1 MKILIVNSGSSSIK
15 FQLID
20 MTDEIVLASGI
31 VERIGG
37 SLGEGNSDNISCT
50 FYPDSEKKNKKGVRQ
65 DVADHRS
72 GMLAAIELLGDK
84 ENAVMIDRSE
94 IGAVGHRIVHGG
106 EKFHAPT
113 IIDDAVLEAIKEV
126 SPLAPLHNPAGLDG
140 IQVAQEIFPEA
151 PHVVVFDT
159 AFHQTIP
166 ARAHIYALP
175 YEMYTKHRVRRY
187 GFHGT
192 SHKFVTNETA
202 KVLNKPVEECNL
214 ITVHLG
220 NGCSMTA
227 VENGKAVDTTMGLT
241 PLEGLVM
248 GTRSGDIDPAIFTYL
263 HNNAGMSVNEI
274 DHMLN
279 KESGLVGLCGI
290 SDMRDL
296 HEAIAAGNELAQLA
310 LDVQTYKIRKSIG
323 GYMSVLDHT
332 DAIVFTAGIGEN
344 DEIVR
349 KLTCAGLKSF
359 GIKIDEEVNNVR
371 VKSPLRI
378 STDDSTI
385 AVWVIPTNEELAI
398 AREAK
403 ALVA

>member
-20 MTDEIVLASGI
+20 MTDENVLASGI

-37 SLGEGNSDNISCT
+37 PLGDGNNISCT
-50 FYPDSEKKNKKGVRQ
+50 FHPDSEKKNKKGIRQ

-72 GMLAAIELLGDK
+72 GMLAAIELLGDE
-84 ENAVMIDRSE
+84 ENAVMADRSE
-94 IGAVGHRIVHGG
+94 IGVVGHRIVHGG

-140 IQVAQEIFPEA
+140 IQVAKEIFPEA
-151 PHVVVFDT
+151 PHVAVFDT
-159 AFHQTIP
+159 AFYQTIP

-175 YEMYTKHRVRRY
+175 YEMYTEHRIRRY

-192 SHKFVTNETA
+192 SHKFVTSEA
-202 KVLNKPVEECNL
+202 AQVLNKPASECNL

-227 VENGKAVDTTMGLT
+227 VENGKAIDTTMGLT

-263 HNNAGMSVNEI
+263 HNNADMSVKEI

-296 HEAIAAGNELAQLA
+296 HEAVDAGNERAKLA

-323 GYMSVLDHT
+323 AYMSVLERT

-349 KLTCAGLKSF
+349 SITCAGLKGF
-359 GIKIDEEVNNVR
+359 GVKIDEEVNNTR

-385 AVWVIPTNEELAI
+385 EVWVIPTNEELAI